1 MTVSTTPT
9 ARALRGVD
17 VVAQVDAVGGAAPT
31 AVAAIL
37 VFFVAVVLSVVV
49 TYRYMKGYLRTR
61 RRPLLYLAVGMLLL
75 APAPMFVRLVAGN
88 VGVVTAT
95 ERQFVATASR
105 LCGLVAILTVV
116 YRT

>member
-1 MTVSTTPT
+1 MTRPT
-9 ARALRGVD
+9 IRALRGVD
-17 VVAQVDAVGGAAPT
+17 VVTQVDAVGGAAPT

-49 TYRYMKGYLRTR
+49 TYRYTKGYLRTR

-75 APAPMFVRLVAGN
+75 APTPMFVRLVAGN

-95 ERQFVATASR
+95 ERRFIATISR
-105 LCGLVAILTVV
+105 LCGLLAVLAVV